1 MIEPASALLT
11 NDQKEKETLISD
23 SGVTRLPTRHE
34 GSGYSLEKSMNTLDP
49 NHMVPL
55 PLNKRRVVLVWI
67 ERLLL
72 VTGGIL
78 LSVFAAA
85 HIDGWISSHA
95 ALHQIDQERAGK
107 AFETLTS
114 GVPPAGND
122 NIDFSL
128 WSQQRILAFR
138 ESLSLN
144 EDRALAVIELDRLRI
159 RAPVFEGTDD
169 LVLNRG
175 VGWISGTAKPGEAG
189 NTGIAGHR
197 DGFFRGLKDVRVGDL
212 IELQMPQRTIAYRV
226 GQTEIVNPEDVRV
239 LLPRGESAL
248 TLVTCYP
255 FYYVGHAPQR
265 FIVHATLHWSSQPN
279 ISRAAEAT
287 SN

>member
-1 MIEPASALLT
+1 ME
-11 NDQKEKETLISD
+11 QKPDRIVMS
-23 SGVTRLPTRHE
+23 
-34 GSGYSLEKSMNTLDP
+34 
-49 NHMVPL
+49 
-55 PLNKRRVVLVWI
+55 LNKRRLVLMWI

-72 VTGGIL
+72 VTGGL
-78 LSVFAAA
+78 LLLVYAAA
-85 HIDGWISSHA
+85 RIDGWVSSRA
-95 ALHQIDQERAGK
+95 ALQQIDRERAGK
-107 AFETLTS
+107 EFNGFPS
-114 GVPPAGND
+114 GAPLQGND

-128 WSQQRILAFR
+128 WSQQRILAFT
-138 ESLSLN
+138 ESLSLK
-144 EDRALAVIELDRLRI
+144 EDQALAVIELDRLRI

-175 VGWISGTAKPGEAG
+175 VGWISGTARPGEAG

-212 IELQMPQRTIAYRV
+212 IELQMPHSTIAYRV

-239 LLPRGESAL
+239 LMPRGESSL

-255 FYYVGHAPQR
+255 FYFVGHAPQR
-265 FIVHATLHWSSQPN
+265 FIVHATLHWPGHSN
-279 ISRAAEAT
+279 ISRATVET